1 MIKYIYT
8 HYFSIFLVA
17 AICHTVLVSHSQNAI
32 DTVFRGRPEM
42 IFVAGGSFE
51 MGSLLGGSDKRPVH
65 RVTLNSFYIGKY
77 EVTQSL
83 WQQVMG
89 NDGHENYFQDC
100 PDCPVERVSWFGA
113 NEFIKRLN
121 LLTTEK
127 YRLPTEAEWEY
138 AAKGGRLT
146 QNHKY
151 SGSDSTDGIA
161 WRNGNSDNMT
171 HQAGQKKCNEL
182 GIYDMTGNVWEWCS
196 DWYSETYYS
205 ISPTEDPKGIAVGS
219 EKVLRGGSWFQEAF
233 GLNVTDRN
241 SMDPE
246 WRTGFV
252 GFRLCR

>member
-1 MIKYIYT
+1 MKKYF
-8 HYFSIFLVA
+8 HPFNLSK
-17 AICHTVLVSHSQNAI
+17 VLVGIFCLSVLIPRAQDVN
-32 DTVFRGRPEM
+32 DTVFLEQSDMVFVSGGR
-42 IFVAGGSFE
+42 FE
-51 MGSLLGGSDKRPVH
+51 MGSVLGGADKRPVH
-65 RVTLNSFYIGKY
+65 RVRLNDFYIGKY
-77 EVTQSL
+77 EVTQAL
-83 WQQVMG
+83 WKKVMG

-113 NEFIKRLN
+113 NEFIKKLN
-121 LLTTEK
+121 SLTGEK

-138 AAKGGRLT
+138 AAKGGRLA

-151 SGSDSTDGIA
+151 SGSDSTDGVA
-161 WRNGNSDNMT
+161 WRNGNSENMT
-171 HQAGQKKCNEL
+171 HPVGQKKCNEL

-196 DWYSETYYS
+196 DWYSETYY
-205 ISPTEDPKGIAVGS
+205 ILSPTDDPKGPAAGS